1 MIPARYGSTRLPGK
15 PLLDIAGRPMIVR
28 VAERAASARSVERVI
43 VATDDERVCLAVR
56 AAGFEAVMTRAE
68 HRSGSDRVAEVAREL
83 VDFTCIVNLQGDEP
97 LISPQTIERAV
108 RALIADRRAQVVTC
122 YERIAEPGEVLDP
135 DVVKIVID
143 ERGYAL
149 YFSRAPIPF
158 PRDAVQRYGS
168 LEEALRAEP
177 ALLATFRKHT
187 GLYAYRR
194 DFLLEYSQERASD
207 LECIES
213 LEQLRALGMGARIR
227 AIEVNAPTIGVDT
240 FEDLMR
246 VRAIWERGESEE
258 RINLAGGGDA

>member
-1 MIPARYGSTRLPGK
+1 M
-15 PLLDIAGRPMIVR
+15 LDIAGRPMIVR

-122 YERIAEPGEVLDP
+122 YEWITEPGEVLDP

-158 PRDAVQRYGS
+158 PRDAVKRYGS
-168 LEEALRAEP
+168 LEKALRAEP

-227 AIEVNAPTIGVDT
+227 AIEVNSPTIGVDT